1 MLLWI
6 RDFLSNRTQ
15 QVVINGQ
22 KSGSIPV
29 VSGVPQGSVL
39 GPILFTMFVNDIPS
53 MVCSPTFMFADDT
66 KMFRC
71 VKSSDDHT
79 ALQHDLNL
87 LYEWSVRWQLKFN
100 ILKCKHIHFGP
111 SNNYGSYYMN
121 GIAIEIV
128 VCQKDLGILFDNQLK
143 FHSHTTNIYNKANQ
157 LLGLIRR
164 SFDHLDSSMLTK
176 LFITMVHPTLEYC
189 NSIWGPSFI
198 LDQRGIEKVQ
208 CRATRL
214 LPFIKDKSYE
224 ERLSIL
230 QLPSLA
236 HRRYRGDVTLSLT
249 IILVQT
255 FLH

>member
-53 MVCSPTFMFADDT
+53 MVSSPTFMFADDT
-66 KMFRC
+66 KMFHF
-71 VKSSDDHT
+71 VNSSDDHT

-87 LYEWSVRWQLKFN
+87 LYEWSVCWQLKFN

-111 SNNYGSYYMN
+111 ANNYGSYYMN
-121 GIAIEIV
+121 GIAIKIV
-128 VCQKDLGILFDNQLK
+128 VRQKDLGILFDNQLK
-143 FHSHTTNIYNKANQ
+143 FHSHTTNISNKANR

-176 LFITMVHPTLEYC
+176 LFVTLVRPTLEYC
-189 NSIWGPSFI
+189 NSIWGPSFL
-198 LDQRGIEKVQ
+198 LDQRRIEEVQ
-208 CRATRL
+208 RRATRL

-236 HRRYRGDVTLSLT
+236 HRHYRGDL
-249 IILVQT
+249 IL
-255 FLH
+255 LYKI